1 MVLKFILSFC
11 EGLRSCVFKYLGCK
25 FSAHSRCVHVVYA
38 LTCFNKL
45 NSGFVYFSGLY
56 GVIVNLWLLFCTF

>member
-1 MVLKFILSFC
+1 MLYSCASKFASLCALLLSIGYNIYLVCFLRVVLD
-11 EGLRSCVFKYLGCK
+11 
-25 FSAHSRCVHVVYA
+25 A